1 MHESASGNG
10 NGQSRALVRTCPAR
24 EQPWQ
29 ELSKQQGQRY
39 YVNGLG
45 AVLCFCPLSQ
55 PLKSP
60 HRHSENSLSA
70 FTAFLLVHL
79 TLSEE
84 RPPLTLESGW
94 PLNSVCGD
102 KASLWRAKGEGRLSP
117 SPTPPAQQLQ
127 PWPGVQGSFLLQ
139 LPSKALQ
146 QLWA

>member
-1 MHESASGNG
+1 M
-10 NGQSRALVRTCPAR
+10 
-24 EQPWQ
+24 
-29 ELSKQQGQRY
+29 Y

-45 AVLCFCPLSQ
+45 AALCFSSLSQ

-84 RPPLTLESGW
+84 RPSLTLESGW

-102 KASLWRAKGEGRLSP
+102 KGSLWRAQGEGGLSP

-127 PWPGVQGSFLLQ
+127 PWPGVQGVISPPASSKGPAAAVGLVPFLGKDKSGTLLSQ
-139 LPSKALQ
+139 TLAP
-146 QLWA
+146 